1 MTSAMDTARV
11 IIVRVRA
18 ARWNVGSS
26 GLAVSGMAVGGGR
39 EGHNGGEGESFLTRY
54 RCCSAETMK
63 VCMQCVRVLLGAC
76 GFSNLSQYKCLSTAW
91 HLPGI
96 YMYK

>member
-1 MTSAMDTARV
+1 MTSAMDAARV

-18 ARWNVGSS
+18 ARWNVGSG
-26 GLAVSGMAVGGGR
+26 GLVVSGMAVGGGR

-63 VCMQCVRVLLGAC
+63 VCMQCVGVLLELWV
-76 GFSNLSQYKCLSTAW
+76 FKFVPIQVKCSAW
-91 HLPGI
+91 HLPVI
-96 YMYK
+96 YLYK